1 MIVTLRT
8 FPNAQQF
15 PPGTRANLY
24 FFDLTLG
31 NWAIWGQGTVSD
43 DSRVI
48 ISDPG
53 AGLPRFAWH
62 GAACQNTCPV
72 LTAGG
77 DRHPTGGEPVDLV
90 TGQFTV
96 NKTDL
101 VLPGRIPVTI
111 QRSHRSGGTTLNS
124 LFGVGWTVGLYDAVL
139 TPSGTGFQLTKP
151 EAIPLHK
158 PSSPGGMHAH
168 ARPRAPGTAHLR
180 CGFGDSGWTTA

>member
-48 ISDPG
+48 VSDPG

-62 GAACQNTCPV
+62 GAACQSTCPI

-77 DRHPTGGEPVDLV
+77 DRHATGGEPVDLV

-101 VLPGRIPVTI
+101 VLPGRIAVTI
-111 QRSHRSGGTTLNS
+111 QRSHRSGGTTPHSPL
-124 LFGVGWTVGLYDAVL
+124 GGGWTPGGDHAVP
-139 TPSGTGFQLTKP
+139 TPSRTGLPVTQ
-151 EAIPLHK
+151 AD
-158 PSSPGGMHAH
+158 
-168 ARPRAPGTAHLR
+168 PR
-180 CGFGDSGWTTA
+180 